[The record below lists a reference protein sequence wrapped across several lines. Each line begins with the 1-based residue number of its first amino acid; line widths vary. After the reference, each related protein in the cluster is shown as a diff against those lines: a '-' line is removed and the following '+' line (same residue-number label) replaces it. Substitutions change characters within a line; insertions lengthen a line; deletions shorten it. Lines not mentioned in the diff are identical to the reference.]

1 MVYNI
6 AQMQRDL
13 ADLVKKATGV
23 TDDSRKVKKGFV
35 FVAVKGLTSDGH
47 DYIREAVKN
56 GAAAIVGQKNESSLK
71 SKLSDTKYIQVDD
84 SREALGFAASEFYGA
99 PSTKLKIIG
108 VTGTDG
114 KTTTASIVYHILKE
128 NGKKVGLIS
137 TVSAKIGGVEYDTGF
152 HVTNPDPVML
162 NKFLA
167 EMVKKNF
174 EYAVLEVTSHGIAQK
189 RIAGISFDY
198 CAVTNITHEH
208 LDYHKTFENY
218 RNTKLS
224 FLKLAK
230 EKVIINADDSSY
242 PFLKRNLEGSKII
255 AYKRTDD
262 VKGVLPGL
270 YNESNLSCAVAICES
285 LGINRKS
292 SIKSVDT
299 FEFPVGRLEEMKND
313 LGIKIYV
320 DFAHTPNA
328 LKNVLTL
335 LKGKTKGRL
344 ISVFGCASER
354 DPGKRP
360 AMARIS
366 SELADIS
373 VFTVEDSRSE
383 NIYNIFKP
391 MAAAARRKGKVL
403 GKDFF
408 EIPERGE
415 AIAFAISKAEK
426 GDCVVICGKGHERSL
441 AYYGYEHPWRDQGA
455 VSDFLNAKKDIS
467 VVVLAAGKGTR
478 MKSREPKVLRMI
490 CGRPMAA
497 YTLQNLRKSGM
508 ADITLVVGF
517 RRNLVLK
524 RLGGAV
530 KFAIQKNPKG
540 GTADAAKAGF
550 KMVSPGSK
558 TLVVINGD
566 DSAFYTPET
575 IQKIISIHLERE
587 RKLTFVSLMKA
598 DPTGLGRVV
607 RGNDGLIT
615 KIVEEKDANPEEKL
629 IKEVNDGLYVFDKKW
644 FANNIDKVKRG
655 QQGEFYLVDLVKMAI
670 DQGARMATY
679 TLPNDDEW
687 QGVNTPEQLEEANRK
702 MALRLANQ

>member
-1 MVYNI
+1 
-6 AQMQRDL
+6 MQREL
-13 ADLVKKATGV
+13 TGLVKKAKGI
-23 TDDSRKVKKGFV
+23 TDDSRKVEKGFIL
-35 FVAVKGLTSDGH
+35 VAIKGLTTDGH
-47 DYIREAVKN
+47 DFIADAVKR
-56 GAAAIVGQKNESSLK
+56 GATVVVGEKSEASLK
-71 SKLSDTKYIQVDD
+71 SVLSGIEYVQTKD
-84 SREALGFAASEFYGA
+84 SRNALGYLASEFYGS
-99 PSTKLKIIG
+99 PSTKLKIVG

-114 KTTTASIVYHILKE
+114 KTTTASLIYHILRF

-137 TVSAKIGGVEYDTGF
+137 TVSAKLGDAEYDTGF

-174 EYAVLEVTSHGIAQK
+174 EYAVLEVTSHGIDQK
-189 RIAGISFDY
+189 RIAGINFDI
-198 CAVTNITHEH
+198 CAITNITHEH

-230 EKVIINADDSSY
+230 EKTVINKDDSSY
-242 PFLKRNLEGSKII
+242 PFLYKNLDSNKII
-255 AYKRTDD
+255 SYERTKD
-262 VKGVLPGL
+262 VKGILPGI
-270 YNESNLSCAVAICES
+270 YNESNLSAAIAVCNELGVSREKS
-285 LGINRKS
+285 LKS
-292 SIKSVDT
+292 IDSY
-299 FEFPVGRLEEMKND
+299 EFPVGRLEEMKND
-313 LGIKIYV
+313 LGIKVYV

-335 LKGKTKGRL
+335 LKGKTKGKL
-344 ISVFGCASER
+344 IAVFGCASER

-366 SELADIS
+366 SELGDVS
-373 VFTVEDSRSE
+373 VFTVEDSRYE

-415 AIAFAISKAEK
+415 AIAFAISQAKK
-426 GDCVVICGKGHERSL
+426 GDSVVICGKGHEKSL
-441 AYYGYEHPWRDQGA
+441 AYHGYEHPWRDQEA
-455 VSDFLNAKKDIS
+455 VHDFLNSKKDIS

-478 MKSREPKVLRMI
+478 MKSREPKVLRII

-540 GTADAAKAGF
+540 GTADAAKAGY
-550 KMVSPGSK
+550 KMVTPNTK

-587 RKLTFVSLMKA
+587 RKLTFASLIKQ

-607 RGNDGLIT
+607 RGENGLIT
-615 KIVEEKDANPEEKL
+615 KIVEEKDATPEEKL
-629 IKEVNDGLYVFDKKW
+629 IKEVNDGLYVFDRKW
-644 FANNIDKVKRG
+644 FSANIDKVKKG

-702 MALRLANQ
+702 MSLRLANQ

>member
-1 MVYNI
+1 MH
-6 AQMQRDL
+6 ADL
-13 ADLVKKATGV
+13 AGLVKKAKGV
-23 TDDSRKVKKGFV
+23 TDDSRKVEKGFL
-35 FVAVKGLTSDGH
+35 FVAVKGLSADGH
-47 DYIREAVKN
+47 DFIPEAIKR
-56 GAAAIVGQKNESSLK
+56 GATAVVGEKSESSLK
-71 SKLSDTKYIQVDD
+71 SVLSGATYVQTKD
-84 SREALGFAASEFYGA
+84 SREALGYLASEFYGS

-114 KTTTASIVYHILKE
+114 KTTTASLIYHILKF
-128 NGKKVGLIS
+128 NGKKAGLIS
-137 TVSAKIGGVEYDTGF
+137 TVSAKLGDAEYDTGF

-174 EYAVLEVTSHGIAQK
+174 DYAVLEVTSHGIDQK
-189 RIAGISFDY
+189 RIAGINFDI

-230 EKVIINADDSSY
+230 EKVILNKDDSSY
-242 PFLKRNLEGSKII
+242 TFLCKNLDGSKII
-255 AYKRTDD
+255 SYERTKDI
-262 VKGVLPGL
+262 KGILPGV
-270 YNESNLSCAVAICES
+270 YNESNLSAAIAVCSELGISREKS
-285 LGINRKS
+285 LG
-292 SIKSVDT
+292 SIDS
-299 FEFPVGRLEEMKND
+299 FEFPIGRLEEIKND

-335 LKGKTKGRL
+335 LKGKTKGKL
-344 ISVFGCASER
+344 VAVFGCASER

-391 MAAAARRKGKVL
+391 MAAAARRKGKIL

-415 AIAFAISKAEK
+415 AIAFAITKAKK
-426 GDCVVICGKGHERSL
+426 GDSVVICGKGHEKSL
-441 AYYGYEHPWRDQGA
+441 AYYGYEHPWRDQDA
-455 VSDFLNAKKDIS
+455 VHDFLNSKKDIS

-550 KMVSPGSK
+550 KMVSPTSK

-587 RKLTFVSLMKA
+587 RKLTFVSLMKQ

-607 RGNDGLIT
+607 RGENGLIT
-615 KIVEEKDANPEEKL
+615 KIVEEKDTTPEEKL
-629 IKEVNDGLYVFDKKW
+629 IKEVNDGLYVFDRKW
-644 FANNIDKVKRG
+644 FAENIDKVKKG
-655 QQGEFYLVDLVKMAI
+655 QQGEYYLVDLVKMAI

-702 MALRLANQ
+702 MALRLVNQ